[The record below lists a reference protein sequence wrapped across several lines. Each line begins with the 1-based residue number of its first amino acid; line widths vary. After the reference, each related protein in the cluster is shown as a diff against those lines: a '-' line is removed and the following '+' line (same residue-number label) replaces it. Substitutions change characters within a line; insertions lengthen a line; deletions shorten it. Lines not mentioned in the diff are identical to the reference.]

1 MESGLIALIIFNAL
15 GLVVTILVLATMSGK
30 EWKKWTFVA
39 VLIWVVIFVAEGL
52 ILRG

>member
-1 MESGLIALIIFNAL
+1 MESGLIALIILNAL
-15 GLVVTILVLATMSGK
+15 ALIVTIVVLATWLAK
-30 EWKKWTFVA
+30 EWRKWTFVA